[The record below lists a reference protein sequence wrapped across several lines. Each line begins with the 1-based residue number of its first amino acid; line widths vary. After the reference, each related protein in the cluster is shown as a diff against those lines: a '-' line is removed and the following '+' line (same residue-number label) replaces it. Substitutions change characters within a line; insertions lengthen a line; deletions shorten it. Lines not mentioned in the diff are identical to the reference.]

1 MDKKEFLKAVR
12 LCRRKMNIA
21 AFLKR
26 LLSALCIGMAVG
38 ILFQA
43 AAFATPLYYAGLYA
57 GLALFL
63 AAITAAAVSAL
74 KQTTMEQAALRM
86 DSFGFEERIVTA
98 YENLYHETNL
108 YEDQAQEADLIV
120 LQREDA
126 MRQLREHGDK
136 IRIPLLPSGKSMLF
150 LLGLVIILTGLA
162 FVPSKTKEYA
172 RELHSLREETREK
185 EDEIEEIVEALEAL
199 KQEELTPQQQASLQ
213 DMIDSLQSSLSEYHQ
228 ASSEEMVSAAS
239 EKLNYKYEN
248 INSQLSAM
256 AQSIQNGATVSDAA
270 AESMEAMSKKL
281 REINGQELAKGNGSG
296 SDQGQNGQ
304 GGQDSNSGQGSDSGQ
319 GGDGGQNG
327 QGGDGGQNGQDGDS
341 GQGGG
346 SGQGS
351 DGESGNGRG
360 TGSSSTPHD
369 YVSIPN
375 AIADN
380 GNLTGNAV
388 NHDASEYFYAQNG
401 LSWEG
406 THMSHEAVIGS
417 YEQNAYEGIAA
428 GKYPSGMEDIIKEYF
443 SSF

>member
-26 LLSALCIGMAVG
+26 LFSALCIGMAVG

-86 DSFGFEERIVTA
+86 DSFGFDERIVTA

-108 YEDQAQEADLIV
+108 YEGQAQEADLIV

-136 IRIPLLPSGKSMLF
+136 IRVPLLPSGKSMLF

-239 EKLNYKYEN
+239 EKLNYKYED

-319 GGDGGQNG
+319 SGDGGQNG